1 MKIRNFIKL
10 VSFVTMLSL
19 LPFHASFAGCGCG
32 GEGGEGKTVEDKA
45 RTSNNETGE

>member
-19 LPFHASFAGCGCG
+19 VPFHMAYAGCGCG
-32 GEGGEGKTVEDKA
+32 GEGGEGKTQEEKA
-45 RTSNNETGE
+45 VNNENNE